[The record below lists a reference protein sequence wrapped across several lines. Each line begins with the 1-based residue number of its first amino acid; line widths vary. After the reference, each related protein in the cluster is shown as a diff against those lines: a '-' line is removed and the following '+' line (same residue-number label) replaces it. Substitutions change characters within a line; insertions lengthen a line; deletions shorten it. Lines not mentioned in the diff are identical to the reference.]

1 MYKPR
6 SAFATEVRTAMRGGD
21 GSVKIEHIWKKGEEM
36 GSPTRM
42 YSRLILQPGCSI
54 GWHVHEN
61 EEEIFYIVAGQA
73 RIDDNGTEV
82 VASAGD
88 SIITRAVFGLKS
100 FSIPSPMSGSKNSTS
115 TPKRARICS
124 ANSRVGP

>member
-61 EEEIFYIVAGQA
+61 EEEIFYILAGQA

-82 VASAGD
+82 IASVGD
-88 SIITRAVFGLKS
+88 SVITR
-100 FSIPSPMSGSKNSTS
+100 SGEGHSVACEGTDTLEILACIIRYVNE
-115 TPKRARICS
+115 
-124 ANSRVGP
+124 

>member
-1 MYKPR
+1 MFKQHA
-6 SAFATEVRTAMRGGD
+6 AFTSEVRTAMRGGD
-21 GSVKIEHIWKKGEEM
+21 GSVAIEHIWEPVTEM
-36 GSPTRM
+36 GSPARM
-42 YSRLILQPGCSI
+42 FSRLILEPGCSI

-88 SIITRAVFGLKS
+88 SVITR
-100 FSIPSPMSGSKNSTS
+100 SGEGHSVACEGTDPLEILATIILYGND
-115 TPKRARICS
+115 
-124 ANSRVGP
+124 

>member
-1 MYKPR
+1 MFKQHA
-6 SAFATEVRTAMRGGD
+6 AFTSEVRTAMRGGD
-21 GSVKIEHIWKKGEEM
+21 GSVSIEHIWKPGVEM
-36 GSPTRM
+36 GSPARM

-61 EEEIFYIVAGQA
+61 EEEIFYILAGQA

-88 SIITRAVFGLKS
+88 SVITR
-100 FSIPSPMSGSKNSTS
+100 SGEGHSVACEGTDTLEILACIIRYGNE
-115 TPKRARICS
+115 
-124 ANSRVGP
+124 

>member
-61 EEEIFYIVAGQA
+61 EEEIFYILAGEA

-82 VASAGD
+82 IASVGD
-88 SIITRAVFGLKS
+88 SVITR
-100 FSIPSPMSGSKNSTS
+100 SGEGHSV
-115 TPKRARICS
+115 
-124 ANSRVGP
+124 ANVGTDTLEILACIVRYVNA